1 MRYVPYVDFATHRR
15 ATARIHLYF
24 KRLIFTKYFVIKNGL
39 SHREGNEEGIR
50 RTRKKKEREKGKIWR
65 DESDGS

>member
-1 MRYVPYVDFATHRR
+1 M
-15 ATARIHLYF
+15 
-24 KRLIFTKYFVIKNGL
+24 KYFVIKNGL
-39 SHREGNEEGIR
+39 SQREGNEEGIR